1 MKTEQKLALL
11 RRLLEQSEKI
21 AVENSSDPTFKTWK
35 NNVERTLIRV
45 FGLDSPEVKQFTD
58 LRFFYRAIVIGLGKD
73 HSNKHREVFKRDFK
87 VAISSIRNYI
97 EEIEEYG
104 DETDSGA
111 VLNRPEFANDIEVH
125 VEGEDI
131 GVPASR
137 PEFAK
142 VFISHSSKDAHYVEE
157 LVESLEIVGLP
168 SERIFCTSFEGY
180 GIRLGEDFLDA
191 IKDQLNDETLVLF
204 VLSKNFYA
212 SPVCLCEMGA
222 AWVQSKEH
230 IPILVPPFDFKDI
243 EGVIPLTQGF
253 KINEPLKLN
262 LFKEKVESLFNIE
275 ATSSVSSWE
284 RKRDRIISRINGKIE
299 RDAKRKV

>member
-73 HSNKHREVFKRDFK
+73 YSNEHREVFKRDFK

-111 VLNRPEFANDIEVH
+111 VLN
-125 VEGEDI
+125 
-131 GVPASR
+131 R

-180 GIRLGEDFLDA
+180 GIRLGE
-191 IKDQLNDETLVLF
+191 
-204 VLSKNFYA
+204 
-212 SPVCLCEMGA
+212 VCIVKTA
-222 AWVQSKEH
+222 
-230 IPILVPPFDFKDI
+230 PPTK
-243 EGVIPLTQGF
+243 
-253 KINEPLKLN
+253 
-262 LFKEKVESLFNIE
+262 
-275 ATSSVSSWE
+275 
-284 RKRDRIISRINGKIE
+284 SRT
-299 RDAKRKV
+299 